1 MSALSF
7 DSRPVR
13 RDAKTRPR
21 RTAPRIRYRKV
32 PVAIGDGIDMVV
44 RWWLVL
50 CTLGG
55 KMRRGVGL
63 LAKSGARS

>member
-32 PVAIGDGIDMVV
+32 PVAIGDGIDMWLC
-44 RWWLVL
+44 WWLVL
-50 CTLGG
+50 AE
-55 KMRRGVGL
+55 K
-63 LAKSGARS
+63 